1 MEDTNPFKEKEEI
14 KQDIPVD
21 SSPSKAEEEL
31 SALAI
36 TTEKYKPIVINGVSI
51 PSVVRTD
58 APDKP
63 YIVTEPRT
71 VADLSKDEVDWLN
84 TNINFILDATG
95 EFIPVT
101 SGNQFVFYQTL
112 LKIQYYI
119 YAHNIPIEFF
129 DGNNEKA
136 RYYKI
141 WNIGYL
147 IDNENYDSAYEP
159 QFHICV
165 DSNMSAEVESRDHAI
180 KMFNRY
186 TYNLFKEAVKLID
199 YKVPKG
205 SSLAIAKC
213 SARLIFDTIEDF
225 EAWIKDSVI
234 SATEAPTNNHI
245 LSFFPKLNPLYL
257 NSKVRTL
264 DTFSFY
270 ANPKAWI
277 AQNEAGNTYKAKFN
291 ILMFPEFI
299 GALTITT
306 YHSAAKTIEV
316 NMEQLSNRL
325 KAIAESHIYKKA

>member
-31 SALAI
+31 SALVI

-165 DSNMSAEVESRDHAI
+165 DSNMSAEVESHDHAI

-234 SATEAPTNNHI
+234 SATEALQIIIFFHSSLNLI
-245 LSFFPKLNPLYL
+245 LC
-257 NSKVRTL
+257 
-264 DTFSFY
+264 
-270 ANPKAWI
+270 I
-277 AQNEAGNTYKAKFN
+277 
-291 ILMFPEFI
+291 
-299 GALTITT
+299 
-306 YHSAAKTIEV
+306 
-316 NMEQLSNRL
+316 
-325 KAIAESHIYKKA
+325 

>member
-1 MEDTNPFKEKEEI
+1 MEDTNLFKEEEEI

-31 SALAI
+31 SALVI

-129 DGNNEKA
+129 DGNNENA

-147 IDNENYDSAYEP
+147 IDNENIDLAYTPE
-159 QFHICV
+159 FRVTI
-165 DSNMSAEVESRDHAI
+165 DFNMAAEVESRDHAV

-186 TYNLFKEAVKLID
+186 TYGLIKD
-199 YKVPKG
+199 HIKIIEYKIPKG
-205 SSLAIAKC
+205 SPIAKAKC
-213 SARLIFDTIEDF
+213 SARLMFRSL
-225 EAWIKDSVI
+225 EAVDEWLENEVMTS
-234 SATEAPTNNHI
+234 TESPSDNHI
-245 LSFFPKLNPLYL
+245 FSFFPKLNPLYL
-257 NSKVRTL
+257 NSKVKTT
-264 DTFSFY
+264 DTFSFF

-277 AQNEAGNTYKAKFN
+277 AQNDSGNTYKAKFN
-291 ILMFPEFI
+291 MLLFPEFI
-299 GALTITT
+299 GELNITT
-306 YHSAAKTIEV
+306 YLSAAKTIEV
-316 NMEQLSNRL
+316 EMEHLSNRI
-325 KAIAESHIYKKA
+325 KALCDKYIYKKA

>member
-1 MEDTNPFKEKEEI
+1 MEDTNPFKEEEEI

-21 SSPSKAEEEL
+21 DSHSKAEEEL

-95 EFIPVT
+95 EFISVT
-101 SGNQFVFYQTL
+101 SGNQ
-112 LKIQYYI
+112 
-119 YAHNIPIEFF
+119 
-129 DGNNEKA
+129 
-136 RYYKI
+136 
-141 WNIGYL
+141 L

-186 TYNLFKEAVKLID
+186 TYNLFKGAVKLID
-199 YKVPKG
+199 YKVPRG

-213 SARLIFDTIEDF
+213 SARLIFDTVEDF

-234 SATEAPTNNHI
+234 PATEAPTNNHI

>member
-1 MEDTNPFKEKEEI
+1 MEDINPFKEEEEI

-31 SALAI
+31 SALVI

-71 VADLSKDEVDWLN
+71 IADLSKDEVDWLN

-129 DGNNEKA
+129 DGNNE
-136 RYYKI
+136 
-141 WNIGYL
+141 
-147 IDNENYDSAYEP
+147 NYDSAYEP
-159 QFHICV
+159 QFRICV

-213 SARLIFDTIEDF
+213 SARLIFDTVKDF

-234 SATEAPTNNHI
+234 PATEAPTNNHI

-277 AQNEAGNTYKAKFN
+277 AQNEADNTYKAKFN